1 MKQMF
6 GIIIYL
12 NTRNTSYKPFPPR
25 IPYTNQRDL
34 IRNLK
39 SNIMFLSFFV
49 LYGLNSTFNI
59 KFIHD
64 CYRYDDNASYN
75 LQKYN
80 SNLLLHLI
88 FIAVQLVNKF

>member
-6 GIIIYL
+6 GIMIYL

-25 IPYTNQRDL
+25 IPCTNQHDL

-39 SNIMFLSFFV
+39 LNIMFLSFFV
-49 LYGLNSTFNI
+49 LYELNSTFNT
-59 KFIHD
+59 KFIHN
-64 CYRYDDNASYN
+64 CYGYDDNASYN

-88 FIAVQLVNKF
+88 FTAVQLSYK

>member
-12 NTRNTSYKPFPPR
+12 NTRNTLYKPFPPR
-25 IPYTNQRDL
+25 IPCTNQRDL

-39 SNIMFLSFFV
+39 SNIMFLSLFV
-49 LYGLNSTFNI
+49 LYGLSSTFNT

-64 CYRYDDNASYN
+64 CYHYDDNAFYN

-80 SNLLLHLI
+80 GNLLYI
-88 FIAVQLVNKF
+88 

>member
-49 LYGLNSTFNI
+49 LYELNSTFNI